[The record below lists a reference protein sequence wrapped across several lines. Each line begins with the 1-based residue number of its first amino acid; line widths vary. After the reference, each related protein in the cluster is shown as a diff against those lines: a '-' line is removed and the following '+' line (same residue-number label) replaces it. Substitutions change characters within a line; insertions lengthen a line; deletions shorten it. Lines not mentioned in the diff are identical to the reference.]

1 MSNDLTPGSRWRHR
15 NGQTYIIE
23 VLTNVASTNPKYV
36 PTVVY
41 RNITNGTAWSRPAAD
56 WSRSMTG
63 VS

>member
-41 RNITNGTAWSRPAAD
+41 RNITNGTAWSRPVAD
-56 WSRSMTG
+56 WSRSMTR